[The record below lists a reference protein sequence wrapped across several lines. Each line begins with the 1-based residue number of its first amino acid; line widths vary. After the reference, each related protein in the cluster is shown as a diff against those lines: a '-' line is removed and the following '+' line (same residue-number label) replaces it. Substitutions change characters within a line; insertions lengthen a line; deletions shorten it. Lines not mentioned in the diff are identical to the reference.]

1 MSWQYD
7 QSSGELRLNGALM
20 GKGYAGT
27 GAGRDNPDMEDVAYV
42 GPIPRGDYDIGPAY
56 SHPSLGPV
64 VMNLDPVG
72 HTARGRTHFR
82 IHGDNTSN
90 DASEG
95 CIILGPSIRKK
106 IAASADRK
114 LEVVR

>member
-1 MSWQYD
+1 MAWEYD
-7 QSSGELRLNGALM
+7 QSSGLIRLNGAFM

-27 GAGRDNPDMEDVAYV
+27 GAGRDNPDMEHVSYI
-42 GPIPRGDYDIGPAY
+42 GPIPRGTYDIGQPY
-56 SHPSLGPV
+56 THPTLGPI

-72 HTARGRTHFR
+72 HNARGRTLFR
-82 IHGDNTSN
+82 IHGDNSAN

-95 CIILGPSIRKK
+95 CIILGRAIREK
-106 IAASADRK
+106 IAASSLRK

>member
-72 HTARGRTHFR
+72 HTARGRTPF
-82 IHGDNTSN
+82 SN
-90 DASEG
+90 SWRQYLQR
-95 CIILGPSIRKK
+95 CVRRLYYSRPQHSQK
-106 IAASADRK
+106 DRC
-114 LEVVR
+114 

>member
-1 MSWQYD
+1 MAWEYD
-7 QSSGELRLNGALM
+7 QSSGEIRLNGAYI

-27 GAGRDNPDMEDVAYV
+27 GAGRNNPDMEDVANT
-42 GPIPRGDYDIGPAY
+42 GPIPRGSYTIGPSY
-56 SHPSLGPV
+56 RHPVLGPV

-72 HTARGRTHFR
+72 HNAHGRTHFR
-82 IHGDNTSN
+82 IHGDNATN

-95 CIILGPSIRKK
+95 CIVLPPGIRKK
-106 IAASADRK
+106 ISASTDRK